1 MQRQSIYKKIK
12 DIQSKASEIASEM
25 PWGDILIAI
34 APLAAE
40 IAADVVVNVS
50 CACVARF
57 GCASTGTPIKNLNGA
72 AKNNA
77 ILARFGGGSLAK
89 KGMGIDGGKSMLNC
103 IKKSTRVV
111 VSTGACTCKAAYDY
125 KKSQPLN
132 HRYYNC

>member
-57 GCASTGTPIKNLNGA
+57 GCASTGTPIKSLNGA

-89 KGMGIDGGKSMLNC
+89 KGMGIIRCGVRRLGLVWRRLKLGQGQRWS
-103 IKKSTRVV
+103 
-111 VSTGACTCKAAYDY
+111 
-125 KKSQPLN
+125 
-132 HRYYNC
+132 